1 MWGFLWCLK
10 QTCTPSHS
18 CELSFGFTLLILTP
32 AGLPAKKVQ
41 QQMLQF
47 PSLLEAGVASG
58 MSCCG
63 KGSSLK
69 RAFPHPIHELVF
81 CSDFLSLLPLPSVI
95 SQPCPSRSLAS
106 LNPHAQSAQL
116 QLQTPIAF
124 LSSLT
129 VSGLWLCPVTAHTAK
144 YHPLPTLA
152 CSINA
157 SWHLVVPFETPLH
170 LMCLVS
176 FAILTT
182 CSNELQLTIVIADEH
197 THSLEVL
204 LSASSDRWF

>member
-63 KGSSLK
+63 KGGSLK

-81 CSDFLSLLPLPSVI
+81 CSDFLSLPSIALCYISTLPQQITGFPKSSCPVCIALAPDPHCFPEFPHCFRPVVVSCHSPH
-95 SQPCPSRSLAS
+95 SQIPPTS
-106 LNPHAQSAQL
+106 H
-116 QLQTPIAF
+116 
-124 LSSLT
+124 
-129 VSGLWLCPVTAHTAK
+129 SGLQHQCQVAPGCP
-144 YHPLPTLA
+144 
-152 CSINA
+152 I
-157 SWHLVVPFETPLH
+157 
-170 LMCLVS
+170 
-176 FAILTT
+176 
-182 CSNELQLTIVIADEH
+182 
-197 THSLEVL
+197 
-204 LSASSDRWF
+204 

>member
-18 CELSFGFTLLILTP
+18 YELPFGFTLLILTP

-63 KGSSLK
+63 KGGSLK

-81 CSDFLSLLPLPSVI
+81 CSDFLSLLSIALCYISTLPQQITGFPKS
-95 SQPCPSRSLAS
+95 SCPVCIALAPD
-106 LNPHAQSAQL
+106 PHCF
-116 QLQTPIAF
+116 PEF
-124 LSSLT
+124 P

-144 YHPLPTLA
+144 YHPLPTVA
-152 CSINA
+152 CSVNA
-157 SWHLVVPFETPLH
+157 RWHLVVPFETPLH